1 MRVLRCGERAVLVE
15 LDHLA
20 QVHGLYRQLRADP
33 PDGVVELVPAARTLL
48 VGFDPARTGLHRLAA
63 ELAGRPVHTAD
74 HVGDAV
80 VEIPVRYDGADLPA
94 VAALAGISEQE
105 VVKRHLTGC
114 YTSAFCGFAPG
125 FAYLTGLDPMLHVG
139 RRDNPRTRVPS
150 GAVAL
155 ADEFTAVYP
164 RESPGGWRIIGHT
177 DVAVWDLHADP
188 PTLLSPGT
196 QVRFVAV
203 GP

>member
-1 MRVLRCGERAVLVE
+1 MRVLPCGERAVLVE

-33 PDGVVELVPAARTLL
+33 PAGVGELVPAARTLL
-48 VGFDPARTGLHRLAA
+48 VGYDPARTSFSRLAA
-63 ELAGRPVHTAD
+63 EIRRRPYDAAVHT
-74 HVGDAV
+74 GSAV
-80 VEIPVRYDGADLPA
+80 VEIPVRYDGADLPE
-94 VAALAGISEQE
+94 VASLAGISEQE
-105 VVKRHLTGC
+105 VVKRHLAGC
-114 YTSAFCGFAPG
+114 YTSAFCGFTPG

-139 RRDNPRTRVPS
+139 RRDNPRTRVPA

-177 DVAVWDLHADP
+177 DIVVWDLHADP
-188 PTLLSPGT
+188 PTLLTPGT
-196 QVRFVAV
+196 QVRFVAAR
-203 GP
+203 P